1 MGTTGPNPYPPARAR
16 RRPSAPPDTTHLTIT
31 VVEDPLRVRHGFPI
45 SSTYV
50 ETFWLSHLGPS
61 AVSLL
66 RLFDR
71 FTRHR
76 PDRQATLSLSDL
88 GTIIGTPGTGNASM
102 IRRIDR
108 LTRFGAA
115 RRNDTDHPALTVWS
129 HLDTVPLRLQARWPD
144 WLTDAHT
151 RAVTDRK
158 AR

>member
-1 MGTTGPNPYPPARAR
+1 MPTTDLTRPNG
-16 RRPSAPPDTTHLTIT
+16 APPPTTDQLLVT

-61 AVSLL
+61 SLCLL

-71 FTRHR
+71 FTRHQ
-76 PDRQATLSLSDL
+76 PNHTATLSIPDL
-88 GTIIGTPGTGNASM
+88 ATMIGTPGSATKNSV
-102 IRRIDR
+102 ITTRIDR

-115 RRNDTDHPALTVWS
+115 RWDTTDRTQLTVWS
-129 HLDTVPLRLQARWPD
+129 HLDAVPLRLQARWPD

-151 RAVTDRK
+151 RAVTTQK
-158 AR
+158 AG